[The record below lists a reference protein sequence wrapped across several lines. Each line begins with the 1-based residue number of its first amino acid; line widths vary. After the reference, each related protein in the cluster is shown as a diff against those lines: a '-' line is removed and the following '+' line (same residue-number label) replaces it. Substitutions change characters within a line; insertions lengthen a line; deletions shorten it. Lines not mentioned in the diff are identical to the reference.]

1 MKLIKLK
8 KKKCR
13 FKELKMKIKCVNTG
27 EIIKF
32 GDLIKRWQ
40 DKYPGIVNHRW
51 LNYKLCNGESIFVE
65 GKEGAIKE
73 YKRKVKGDNN

>member
-1 MKLIKLK
+1 
-8 KKKCR
+8 
-13 FKELKMKIKCVNTG
+13 MKIKCVNTG

-40 DKYPGIVNHRW
+40 DKYPGIVNRRW

-65 GKEGAIKE
+65 NKE
-73 YKRKVKGDNN
+73 YKRKVRKEKII